1 MTHNQEPQS
10 MRIADYVMSRLAA
23 LQVRQVF
30 FLPGGGAMHL
40 NDALRLHPQL
50 DPVLC
55 LHEQAAGIA
64 AEAAGKLTG
73 GAAACLVTSG
83 PGATNV
89 VTATLGAW
97 LDSTP
102 VFFVSGQVKSAD
114 LKTGTELRMLGVQE
128 ADIVSIVTPITKLAV
143 TLRDPRAV
151 AEVFDRLEQAALT
164 GRRGPVWLDIPLDVQ
179 AMTVEPA
186 TLRRAPWIDA
196 QTGSTSPAGASAP
209 VAASEPAPQLI
220 ESAQRA
226 LSMLAQAKRPVII
239 GGNGIRIAGATDA
252 FRAFFE
258 RTGVPV
264 LTSWLGFD
272 LIEDD
277 HRLYAGR
284 PGSIAPRWANFALQ
298 NADFVLVLGCRLDM
312 AMTAYAHERFAPKA
326 VKVMV
331 DIDAAEIAKMK
342 MDIELPVVADVRAF
356 LAASLAQLDGLRLP
370 AFDRWIEQIADW
382 KVRYPLLGA
391 EQRTQSGPVS
401 MYEFSD
407 ALSTL
412 MAEGDVIAPA
422 SSGFCCELFLLNL
435 RIKRDQRC
443 FHNRGT
449 GAMGFGLP
457 SAIGACV
464 ASGNR
469 RTICVDGDGGLQ
481 LNVQELATL
490 AARKLPVKLFIIN
503 NAGYA
508 SIRSSQGAYFQN
520 LIGAD
525 STSGLLLP
533 DLEKLATAYGVPFQ
547 RITSSADMN
556 DRIDA
561 VLSCN
566 GPVLCEV
573 SVLPE
578 EPRVPRVTTRRLE
591 NGALESSPLEDLFP
605 FLERAEFDRNMAT
618 PLWAMPSA
626 TRG

>member
-1 MTHNQEPQS
+1 MTNLEKTRL
-10 MRIADYVMSRLAA
+10 MRVADYLMMRLAA
-23 LQVRQVF
+23 LRVEQVF
-30 FLPGGGAMHL
+30 FLPGGGAMHM
-40 NDALRLHPQL
+40 NDALRIQPAL
-50 DPVLC
+50 DGVLC

-73 GAAACLVTSG
+73 GPTACLVTSG

-102 VFFVSGQVKSAD
+102 VFFISGQVKSAD
-114 LKTGTELRMLGVQE
+114 LKTGTPLRILGVQE
-128 ADIVSIVTPITKLAV
+128 ADIVSIVTPITKMAI
-143 TLRDPRAV
+143 TLRDAESV
-151 AEVFDRLEQAALT
+151 AEVFDELEAAALT
-164 GRRGPVWLDIPLDVQ
+164 GRRGPVWLDVPLDIQ
-179 AMTVEPA
+179 AMIVDPSK
-186 TLRRAPWIDA
+186 LRRSARVEGQPIPSIPTSRAHETPPAALRQAA
-196 QTGSTSPAGASAP
+196 QEAL
-209 VAASEPAPQLI
+209 ELI
-220 ESAQRA
+220 SKAR
-226 LSMLAQAKRPVII
+226 RPVII
-239 GGNGIRIAGATDA
+239 GGNGVRIAGATDE

-258 RTGVPV
+258 RSGIPV

-298 NADFVLVLGCRLDM
+298 NADLVIVLGCRLDM
-312 AMTAYAHERFAPKA
+312 AMTAYAHERFAPSA
-326 VKVMV
+326 VKIMV
-331 DIDAAEIAKMK
+331 DIDAAEIDKMK
-342 MDIELPVVADVRAF
+342 MEIALPIVADVRSF
-356 LAASLAQLDGLRLP
+356 LLATLAKLPGEQLPD
-370 AFDRWIEQIADW
+370 FSQWIDQISDW
-382 KVRYPLLGA
+382 KTRYPLLGP
-391 EQRTQSGPVS
+391 EQRTTSGPVG

-412 MAEGDVIAPA
+412 MEEGDVIAPA

-435 RIKRDQRC
+435 RIKRSQRC

-457 SAIGACV
+457 SAIGACI

-503 NAGYA
+503 NDGYA

-525 STSGLLLP
+525 ATSGLLLP
-533 DLEKLATAYGVPFQ
+533 DLEKLASAYGVPFA
-547 RITSSADMN
+547 RIDSSAQMAG
-556 DRIDA
+556 RIA
-561 VLSCN
+561 SVLSSD

-573 SVLPE
+573 CVLPE

-591 NGALESSPLEDLFP
+591 SGALESSPLEDLFP
-605 FLERAEFDRNMAT
+605 FLDRAEFEQNMTT
-618 PLWAMPSA
+618 PAWAASSDA
-626 TRG
+626 LN